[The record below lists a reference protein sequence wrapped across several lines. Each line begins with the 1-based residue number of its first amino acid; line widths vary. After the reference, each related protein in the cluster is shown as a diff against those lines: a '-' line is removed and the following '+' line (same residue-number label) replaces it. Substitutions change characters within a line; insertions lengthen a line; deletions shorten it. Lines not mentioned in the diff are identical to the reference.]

1 MTDVLQATLLY
12 ETDRKVFFLD
22 TEIGF
27 CVSHLEVKTLRKK
40 IQTDGEQRLDSA
52 IECVCRACRKLFSS
66 QCCCAFSFSSPQRH
80 DPKEALAGSELLT

>member
-40 IQTDGEQRLDSA
+40 IQTDGEHPA
-52 IECVCRACRKLFSS
+52 VECVYGACWKLSALS
-66 QCCCAFSFSSPQRH
+66 AALPSPSR
-80 DPKEALAGSELLT
+80 PLSVTTLRRR

>member
-52 IECVCRACRKLFSS
+52 VECVCRACRKLSALS
-66 QCCCAFSFSSPQRH
+66 AALPSPSR
-80 DPKEALAGSELLT
+80 PLSVTTLRRR